1 MRVVM
6 VVIVVHP
13 APTTTAST
21 PAAAPGHG
29 HAALFA
35 DLRVLGL
42 HAGGDFLPIRDEVG
56 TQPHRIG
63 RTNLL
68 NVDRGRAWGGA
79 LGAGLVKAAKEQRA
93 DRQCQP
99 ANEKRGPHLSCP
111 GLEKNIHSGAKVADP
126 PSMVQA
132 KNSGYPAGPW
142 LPVQWLPVQ

>member
-6 VVIVVHP
+6 VVIVMHP
-13 APTTTAST
+13 APTPTASPPT
-21 PAAAPGHG
+21 AAPGHG

-63 RTNLL
+63 RANLL
-68 NVDRGRAWGGA
+68 DVDGRLAGGGA
-79 LGAGLVKAAKEQRA
+79 LGAGLLKATKQPRA

-99 ANEKRGPHLSCP
+99 ANEKRRPHLSFPALGKSSHC
-111 GLEKNIHSGAKVADP
+111 GAKVSYP
-126 PSMVQA
+126 PSTVQA
-132 KNSGYPAGPW
+132 KNFG
-142 LPVQWLPVQ
+142 